1 MSESKYSEARRAGY
15 LCGFEDGMRN
25 GLGKAR
31 DAFWCGVAAA
41 LATWP
46 LAAVVWVLWRVL

>member
-15 LCGFEDGMRN
+15 LCGFEDGMRR

-46 LAAVVWVLWRVL
+46 LDAVVWVLWRVL